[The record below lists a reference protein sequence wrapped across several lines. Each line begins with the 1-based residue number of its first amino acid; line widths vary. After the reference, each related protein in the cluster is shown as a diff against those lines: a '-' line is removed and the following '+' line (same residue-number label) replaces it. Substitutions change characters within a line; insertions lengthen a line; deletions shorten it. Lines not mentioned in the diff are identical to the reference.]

1 MSARRAMAFFSSLS
15 GRSRTATAGFTLLEV
30 MVAVAVI
37 AIALVTLIGAQSQ
50 SVTIATGAKFDAQ
63 ASLLGQAKMAELS
76 LATEAEQSD
85 GRGDFGSEYPGFTWT
100 AEVSDLTEDDTGIPE
115 VAGMLKAIEL
125 TVAFDQDPHLL
136 YVLRTIVFHDLKAEA
151 R

>member
-1 MSARRAMAFFSSLS
+1 MASFSSPFT
-15 GRSRTATAGFTLLEV
+15 GRDRPATAGFTLLEV

-37 AIALVTLIGAQSQ
+37 AIALVTLIGVQSQ
-50 SVTIATGAKFDAQ
+50 MVTIATGAKFDAQ

-76 LATEAEQSD
+76 LIASSELND
-85 GRGDFGSEYPGFTWT
+85 GSGDFGSEYPGFTWK
-100 AEVSDLTEDDTGIPE
+100 AAVSPLTEDDTGIPG

-125 TVAFDQDPHLL
+125 TVAFDQDPNQS
-136 YVLRTIVFHDLKAEA
+136 YVLRTIIFHPRPAEA

>member
-1 MSARRAMAFFSSLS
+1 MASFSSPLA
-15 GRSRTATAGFTLLEV
+15 GRSVPAIAGFTLLEV

-50 SVTIATGAKFDAQ
+50 SVTIATGAKFEAQ

-76 LATEAEQSD
+76 LIASAELND
-85 GRGDFGSEYPGFTWT
+85 GSGDFGSDYPGFTWK
-100 AEVSDLTEDDTGIPE
+100 AEVSALTEGDTGIPD

-125 TVAFDQDPHLL
+125 TVALDQDPNQL
-136 YVLRTIVFHDLKAEA
+136 YVLRTIVYYNQPVEA

>member
-1 MSARRAMAFFSSLS
+1 MASFSSPFS
-15 GRSRTATAGFTLLEV
+15 DRSRPATAGFTLLEV

-50 SVTIATGAKFDAQ
+50 SVTIATGAKFKAQ

-76 LATEAEQSD
+76 LAAEAELND
-85 GRGDFGSEYPGFTWT
+85 GSGDFGSEYPGFTWK
-100 AEVSDLTEDDTGIPE
+100 AEVSALTEDDTGIPG

-125 TVAFDQDPHLL
+125 TVALDQDPNQL
-136 YVLRTIVFHDLKAEA
+136 YVLRTIVFHNRQAEA
-151 R
+151 K